1 MNSSLALGWLR
12 GGLLLTQVKHELA
25 SGLLLALPSLLS
37 LAGLP
42 SVSSSSSLSVQ
53 TASHHLVCL

>member
-25 SGLLLALPSLLS
+25 SGLLLALPSLPHPG
-37 LAGLP
+37 LARPGL
-42 SVSSSSSLSVQ
+42 LF
-53 TASHHLVCL
+53 C